1 MFNFVKYSQILI
13 SSNPHHK
20 HKSCGKEENKS
31 KHVHSFNISKESRNS
46 QRSSVYAFD
55 RQVTETNNKDGDV
68 GVLSRIFQ
76 VGTGWS
82 VVQWM
87 HCGRQISG
95 VFLNLLVVL
104 DGMVKFWIGMKTNM
118 F

>member
-76 VGTGWS
+76 VAGVGVWFNECT
-82 VVQWM
+82 VVDRYQE
-87 HCGRQISG
+87 CS
-95 VFLNLLVVL
+95 
-104 DGMVKFWIGMKTNM
+104 
-118 F
+118 